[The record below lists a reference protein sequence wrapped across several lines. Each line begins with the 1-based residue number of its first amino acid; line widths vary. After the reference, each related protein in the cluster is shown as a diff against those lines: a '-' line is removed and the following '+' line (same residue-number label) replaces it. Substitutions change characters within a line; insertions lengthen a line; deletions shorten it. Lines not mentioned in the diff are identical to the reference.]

1 MLFKKANSKLSF
13 ISLSIYSFLFIQ
25 ENLKNIN
32 YIKYYSLKR
41 NVYLLIFVYLYET
54 FVALI
59 LKQNILYKWK
69 IKDYL
74 QHHLT
79 SSFFI
84 LLGYNYGPL
93 DYYENMIKYIF
104 FINITEIT
112 RILKNF
118 NINKSI
124 VSFNLLLSLYYMSNL
139 IYYELYCSY
148 KYINSKNNKKY
159 KSIVIFPILASLY
172 HIFMV
177 YPGLLKNN
185 YLVLLSIINKYIKK

>member
-1 MLFKKANSKLSF
+1 M
-13 ISLSIYSFLFIQ
+13 
-25 ENLKNIN
+25 
-32 YIKYYSLKR
+32 KR

>member
-32 YIKYYSLKR
+32 YTKYYSLKR

-148 KYINSKNNKKY
+148 KYINSKNNKKN
-159 KSIVIFPILASLY
+159 KIIVIFPILASLY

>member
-1 MLFKKANSKLSF
+1 MILKKANSKLLF

-32 YIKYYSLKR
+32 YIKYYDLKI
-41 NVYLLIFVYLYET
+41 NVFLLIFVYLYET
-54 FVALI
+54 LVALI

-84 LLGYNYGPL
+84 LLGYNYGPIN
-93 DYYENMIKYIF
+93 YYKNMIKYVF
-104 FINITEIT
+104 LINIIEIT
-112 RILKNF
+112 RVLQNF
-118 NINKSI
+118 HINKSI
-124 VSFNLLLSLYYMSNL
+124 VSFNLLLSLYFMSNL

-148 KYINSKNNKKY
+148 NYINSNNNHIY
-159 KSIVIFPILASLY
+159 KSIVILPILASLY
-172 HIFMV
+172 HIFIV
-177 YPGLLKNN
+177 YPALFKIN
-185 YLVLLSIINKYIKK
+185 YLFLLSIINKYIKK